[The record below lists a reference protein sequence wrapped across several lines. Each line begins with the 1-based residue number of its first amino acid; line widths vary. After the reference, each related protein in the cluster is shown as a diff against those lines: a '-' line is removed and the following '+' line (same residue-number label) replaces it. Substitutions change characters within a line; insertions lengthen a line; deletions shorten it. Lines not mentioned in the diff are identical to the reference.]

1 MNKLLEAGIS
11 LVILGSQTKPT
22 VMPKIEWVREI
33 VSACDKV
40 KLPIFMKDNLRPIW
54 YNNLRQEMPVEDNYA
69 NHRRDPT
76 RL

>member
-1 MNKLLEAGIS
+1 MNKPPE
-11 LVILGSQTKPT
+11 
-22 VMPKIEWVREI
+22 IEWVEEI
-33 VSACDKV
+33 VRACDKA

-69 NHRRDPT
+69 NYRRDPT